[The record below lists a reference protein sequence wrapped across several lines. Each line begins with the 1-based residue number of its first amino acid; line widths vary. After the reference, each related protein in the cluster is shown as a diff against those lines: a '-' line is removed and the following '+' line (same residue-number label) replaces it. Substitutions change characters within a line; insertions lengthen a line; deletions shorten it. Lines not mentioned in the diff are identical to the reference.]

1 MRVLSER
8 SEPKDPSSQASIL
21 SSLLRPFSAKSDE
34 LNHIESH
41 SCIKTRGVRG
51 QKQIFCDRRSNRA
64 HRFAALRYVLT
75 SLSHYFGPSRLSLP
89 HYLFASLRRSLPA
102 LSQPGPPA
110 YTQPHPTDPV
120 RTEPVTTPAKPVAA
134 APTRSEEI
142 VQKHKKYLWPSVTNY
157 YQQPLVADRGEMQY
171 LWDLEGRKY
180 LDFFGGIL
188 TVSVGHCN
196 PKVTNKINAQIN
208 RLQHTSTLYP
218 NEHIVALAEKIAS
231 ITPGNLQQSFFTN
244 SGTEANEAAI
254 LIARMATGS
263 YDVVA
268 LRHAYSGSSQLAK
281 AVTAHAPYR
290 KAGVISIGISHAM
303 NPYCY
308 RCPLH
313 LKYPDCEVACAGDV
327 ENLIQT
333 GTSGSIAAFI
343 AEPIQGVGGFITP
356 PKEYFKIVFKIVKK
370 YGGLFVSDEVQTGW
384 GRTGKKWFG
393 IEQWEVTPDILTSAK
408 GLGNGVPIGLTVT
421 TPEIAASYQGLNIS
435 TFGGNPVT
443 SVAAKATI
451 DFIEEENLLENA
463 HTVGTYFRGK
473 LEELQTKYPLIGDV
487 RGMGLMQALE
497 LVKDRKTKE
506 PAPEAT
512 TQVMERARDNGLL
525 IGKGGLYGNVLRI
538 APMLNISKPDVD
550 EGVRLLDKS
559 FSEVRI

>member
-1 MRVLSER
+1 M
-8 SEPKDPSSQASIL
+8 
-21 SSLLRPFSAKSDE
+21 
-34 LNHIESH
+34 
-41 SCIKTRGVRG
+41 
-51 QKQIFCDRRSNRA
+51 
-64 HRFAALRYVLT
+64 
-75 SLSHYFGPSRLSLP
+75 
-89 HYLFASLRRSLPA
+89 
-102 LSQPGPPA
+102 
-110 YTQPHPTDPV
+110 
-120 RTEPVTTPAKPVAA
+120 TTPAQFVPVSQLARSA
-134 APTRSEEI
+134 RSEEA
-142 VQKHKKYLWPSVTNY
+142 VARHKKYLWPSVTNY
-157 YQQPLVADRGEMQY
+157 FQQPLVADRGEMQH
-171 LWDLEGRKY
+171 LWDVEGNKY

-196 PKVTNKINAQIN
+196 PKISSKVSEQVN
-208 RLQHTSTLYP
+208 RLQHTSTLFP
-218 NEHIVALAEKIAS
+218 TEHIVALAEKIAQ

-254 LIARMATGS
+254 LLARMSTGS
-263 YDVVA
+263 FDIVA
-268 LRHAYSGSSQLAK
+268 LRHAYSGGSALAK

-290 KAGVISIGISHAM
+290 KAGVISVGISHAV

-333 GTSGSIAAFI
+333 GTSGNIAAFI

-370 YGGLFVSDEVQTGW
+370 YGALFISDEVQTGW

-393 IEQWEVTPDILTSAK
+393 IENWEVIPDMITSAK
-408 GLGNGVPIGLTVT
+408 GMANGVPVGLTVT
-421 TPEIAASYQGLNIS
+421 TPEIAGSFQGSNIA

-451 DFIEEENLLENA
+451 ELIEEENLLENA
-463 HTVGTYFRGK
+463 HVVGTYFRGK
-473 LEELQTKYPLIGDV
+473 LEELQAKHSLIGDV

-506 PAPEAT
+506 PAPEAA
-512 TQVMERARDNGLL
+512 TQVMERARQNGLL
-525 IGKGGLYGNVLRI
+525 IGKGGLYGNTIRM
-538 APMLNISKPDVD
+538 APMLNTTKPDVD
-550 EGVRLLDKS
+550 EAIKLLDKS
-559 FSEVRI
+559 FSEVKN